1 LHEFAGF
8 VRQKAYEET
17 FMTATRNTLLA
28 LGLTLLALAANG
40 SNALAEGCGTGCEAT
55 CEAGCQGCDG
65 GGSQGF
71 SGQGFC
77 HDPCCRYADNPE
89 CFEADPVLGRF
100 APLFRDLR
108 ERCDSCT
115 WRFDA
120 SAIYLHR
127 AEPSSINL
135 LSDPTSGAVLLNANQ
150 MEFPYRVGPRFD
162 FVVTDCAGL
171 GLELNYFSVDGWS
184 VSRDF
189 ATADFPS
196 GFANLNFDSGINPYP
211 LSDAHVDF
219 ASMLHSSEINIR
231 QRLFGQLDFLT
242 GFRWVDMF
250 DRYEA
255 SGTSFITGNTMSQR
269 IETRNH
275 IFGWQ
280 IGLDGR
286 LFPSDG
292 PFQLGAFVKAGGAL
306 NNATSSASL
315 SDPGNLGDLSATD
328 HVCHVAFVGE
338 AGLTGYFQ
346 IDKHISCSAGY
357 QVMYINN
364 VAQPVDQ
371 IAQTDLM
378 GGTTLINVGNGIFY
392 HGGNLGIEVSW

>member
-1 LHEFAGF
+1 
-8 VRQKAYEET
+8 
-17 FMTATRNTLLA
+17 
-28 LGLTLLALAANG
+28 LAAGG
-40 SNALAEGCGTGCEAT
+40 SKARAQGCEAGCEAT
-55 CEAGCQGCDG
+55 CEAGCGGAGCAG
-65 GGSQGF
+65 GGTFQGF
-71 SGQGFC
+71 CTQDFC
-77 HDPCCRYADNPE
+77 HDPGCRYADNPG
-89 CFEADPVLGRF
+89 CFEPDPLLGRF
-100 APLFRDLR
+100 APLFCDLSR
-108 ERCDSCT
+108 RCAACT

-127 AEPSSINL
+127 AAPSSVTL
-135 LSDPTSGAVLLNANQ
+135 LSDPTNGASLLNASDLD
-150 MEFPYRVGPRFD
+150 FPYRVGPRLD

-189 ATADFPS
+189 ANANFPIGS
-196 GFANLNFDSGINPYP
+196 ASLNVDSVVNNYP
-211 LSDAHVDF
+211 LTDAQVDF

-231 QRLFGQLDFLT
+231 QRLFGELDFVT

-255 SGTSFITGNTMSQR
+255 SGTSFITGNTLSQR
-269 IETRNH
+269 IEARNH

-292 PFQLGAFVKAGGAL
+292 PFQLGAFVKAAGAL
-306 NNATSSASL
+306 NNATSTVSL
-315 SDPGNLGDLSATD
+315 SDPGGLGDLSATD

-338 AGLTGYFQ
+338 AGLNGYLK
-346 IDKHISCSAGY
+346 IDKNVAFSFGY

-371 IAQTDLM
+371 IAQTNLI
-378 GGTTLINVGNGIFY
+378 GGATLINVGNGVFY
-392 HGGNLGIEVSW
+392 HGGNLGIELSW